1 MEDVKVA
8 QVTPPAPAESSSP
21 SQNNGHSSGEASL
34 GPLANGKTENS
45 SEKPGE
51 SGVEEVSQ
59 TQVVAQDSLLEALN
73 LGANQAPKSTSV
85 SLVDVLGTTSS
96 SNGPDNEATRNPSDV
111 SEPIG
116 DSSKAPKEAD
126 MADSS
131 KASLIH
137 MDSTSQAL
145 PAATVPHNSEVI
157 GNSSLASKEAD
168 MTSSTQHTLIQMD
181 DSTSQAHPTSAV
193 PQNSEV
199 SAPVIGGPLV
209 QIDEI
214 FPVQSS
220 LDAKKAGNSDST
232 GEPLLMDDTVQT
244 PSAHKALIDSQEN
257 EEVEQNAS
265 AAQAAETALV
275 GSQVDDSTVPD
286 PSSSPNP
293 KVQQPNDFTLP
304 QVKTS
309 LNSGSGLPDSPLVR
323 MINPASRTPQSSES
337 GKLSKQGDLNRGLI
351 DTTAPFESVKQ
362 AVSKFG
368 GIVDWKAHKMQTV
381 ERRKLVEQ
389 ELDKLQDEM
398 PQYRKMSD
406 AAEEAKTKVIKELDS
421 AKRLIEELKLNLE
434 RAQTEEHQAKQ
445 DSELAKLRVEELEQ
459 GIADEASVAAKA
471 QLEVAKSRHAAAVS
485 ELKSVNEELE
495 ALRKEYASLISE
507 KDDAM
512 KKAEEAV
519 SASKEA
525 ERTVEELTIGLIATK
540 ESLESSHA
548 AHMEAEEHRI
558 GAVMAKEQDALYW
571 EKELKQA
578 EEELQRLNQQILS
591 AKDLKS
597 KLDAASALLVDLK
610 AELAAYMESKL
621 KEENTEEGGSPHEGP
636 EKRNHTDIQAAVASA
651 KKELEEV
658 KLNIEKAN
666 AEVNCLKVAAASLQL
681 ELDKEKSSIATIGQ
695 REGMASVAVASLEAD
710 LDKTRSEIAVVQ
722 SQEREAREKMVE
734 MPKQLQQAAHAADEA
749 KLLAQLAREDLR
761 KAKEDAEQAKAGAG
775 TMESRLLAA
784 QREIEAAKA
793 SEKLA
798 LDAIRALQESES
810 AAQTGNDADSTNGV
824 TLSLE
829 EYYELSKQA
838 HEAEEQANARVATAI
853 AQIELAKDSDSTTA
867 KKLEDVNQ
875 ELAARKE
882 ALGAAMD
889 KAEKA
894 KQGKLGAEQELRKW
908 RSEHEQRRK
917 AGESTATPGVP
928 NSNKS
933 QRGSFDGGKEAKI
946 AEEGSATQIPMSPKV
961 NSQGSSNTG
970 SEPSPDV
977 KATKKKKRSMFP
989 RFLMFLTR
997 RKSSSSKTG

>member
-8 QVTPPAPAESSSP
+8 QVTPPAPAESSPS

-34 GPLANGKTENS
+34 GSLANGKSENS

-51 SGVEEVSQ
+51 SGVQDVPQ
-59 TQVVAQDSLLEALN
+59 TQVDAQDPLLEAPN
-73 LGANQAPKSTSV
+73 LGVNQAPKSTSS
-85 SLVDVLGTTSS
+85 SLMDELGTRSPSDVVGSS
-96 SNGPDNEATRNPSDV
+96 SNGPDTRLDNEANRNPSNV
-111 SEPIG
+111 SEPTG
-116 DSSKAPKEAD
+116 DSSLAPKDAD
-126 MADSS
+126 
-131 KASLIH
+131 
-137 MDSTSQAL
+137 T
-145 PAATVPHNSEVI
+145 
-157 GNSSLASKEAD
+157 
-168 MTSSTQHTLIQMD
+168 TSSSQHPLIQMD
-181 DSTSQAHPTSAV
+181 DSTSQGVPTSTV
-193 PQNSEV
+193 RQNSEV
-199 SAPVIGGPLV
+199 SAPAIGGPLV
-209 QIDEI
+209 QVDEI

-220 LDAKKAGNSDST
+220 SDAQKAGNPDSA
-232 GEPLLMDDTVQT
+232 GEPLLMDDIVQP
-244 PSAHKALIDSQEN
+244 PSARKALIDSQEN
-257 EEVEQNAS
+257 KEVEQNAS
-265 AAQAAETALV
+265 ADQASDTALV

-286 PSSSPNP
+286 PTSSPVP
-293 KVQQPNDFTLP
+293 KVQQSNNFALP

-323 MINPASRTPQSSES
+323 MINPASRTPKSSDS
-337 GKLSKQGDLNRGLI
+337 GKPSKQVDLNRGLI
-351 DTTAPFESVKQ
+351 DTRAPFESVKQ

-368 GIVDWKAHKMQTV
+368 GIVDWKAHRMQTV

-398 PQYRKMSD
+398 PEYRKMSE
-406 AAEEAKTKVIKELDS
+406 AADEAKIKVIKELDS

-495 ALRKEYASLISE
+495 ALRKEYASLLSE
-507 KDDAM
+507 KDDAI

-519 SASKEA
+519 SASKEV
-525 ERTVEELTIGLIATK
+525 EKTVEELTIELIATK
-540 ESLESSHA
+540 ESLESAHA

-558 GAVMAKEQDALYW
+558 GAAMAKEQDALYW

-621 KEENTEEGGSPHEGP
+621 KDENTEEGSTTHEGP

-681 ELDKEKSSIATIGQ
+681 ELEKEKSSLTTIGQ
-695 REGMASVAVASLEAD
+695 REGMASVAVASLEAEM
-710 LDKTRSEIAVVQ
+710 DKTRTEIAVVQ
-722 SQEREAREKMVE
+722 SKEREAREKMVE

-761 KAKEDAEQAKAGAG
+761 KAKEEAEQAKAGAG

-784 QREIEAAKA
+784 QREIEAARA

-798 LDAIRALQESES
+798 LDAIRALQESEA

-829 EYYELSKQA
+829 EYYELSKEA
-838 HEAEEQANARVATAI
+838 HEAEEQANERVATAI
-853 AQIELAKDSDSTTA
+853 AQIELAKDSESKTA
-867 KKLEDVNQ
+867 KKLEEVNQ

-882 ALGAAMD
+882 SLKVAMD

-894 KQGKLGAEQELRKW
+894 KEGKLGAEQELRKW
-908 RSEHEQRRK
+908 RSDHEQRRK
-917 AGESTATPGVP
+917 AGESAAAPGVP

-933 QRGSFDGGKEAKI
+933 PRGSFEGGKEAKLA
-946 AEEGSATQIPMSPKV
+946 AEFSQDGSATQLPMSPKV
-961 NSQGSSNTG
+961 YSQGSSNTD

-989 RFLMFLTR
+989 RFLMFLAR
-997 RKSSSSKTG
+997 RKSSSSKTQTG